1 MNDDIAVIDASS
13 CSRFGLVSD
22 SHGFI
27 DKRIVD
33 ALKHCDF
40 VIHAGDLGG
49 CEVLNTLCTVAPIA
63 AVRGNND
70 TSERWLQGEL
80 DRLRKI
86 PLVARIKLS
95 GGHVVVLHGHQ
106 YPQAKKRHRQ
116 MRDQYPDAL
125 AIIYGHS
132 HRSVIDTENL
142 PWVLNPGSCGRER
155 TYGGPS
161 ALILER
167 GLRRWNVSSLRF
179 PIVR

>member
-1 MNDDIAVIDASS
+1 MNDEIAVIDARS
-13 CSRFGLVSD
+13 CSQFGLVSD

-27 DKRIVD
+27 DKRIVA
-33 ALKHCDF
+33 ALKPCGF
-40 VIHAGDLGG
+40 LIHAGDLGG
-49 CEVLNTLCTVAPIA
+49 TEVLNTLGAVAPIV

-70 TSERWLQGEL
+70 TSERWLPDEI

-86 PLVARIKLS
+86 PLVARINLS
-95 GGHVVVLHGHQ
+95 VGHVVVLHGHQ

-132 HRSVIDTENL
+132 HRSVIDTDNL
-142 PWVLNPGSCGRER
+142 PWVLNPGSCGRQR

-161 ALILER
+161 ALILEFR
-167 GLRRWNVSSLRF
+167 PQSWKVSSIRF
-179 PIVR
+179 PVVR